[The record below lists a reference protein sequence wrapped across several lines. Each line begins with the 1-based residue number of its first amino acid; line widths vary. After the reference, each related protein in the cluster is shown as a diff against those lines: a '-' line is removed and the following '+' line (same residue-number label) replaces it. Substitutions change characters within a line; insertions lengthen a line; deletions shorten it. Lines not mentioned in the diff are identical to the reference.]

1 MNLAQ
6 QLAQR
11 IVAVHADNIPAEAMQ
26 LARVAV
32 MDTLGVTFAGCK
44 DEAPAKLAEVI
55 DAADVPGHA
64 LVFGTATRTRPLD
77 AALLNGVASH
87 VLDFDDTA
95 TNFGGHISA
104 VMVPALIAA
113 AESVD
118 LVSASGRDLLVAY
131 VAGYEAGTKIG
142 RAVNPLHSEKGWHP
156 TSTLGIFAVAAA
168 CSRLLGLDAEQTATA
183 LAISTSLAA
192 GNKSNFGTMTK
203 SLHVGQCARGGL
215 MAALLARK
223 GFTGNR
229 EAFTHKQGF
238 FNLFNGA
245 GNFHAERIIDTW
257 NAPLDILDPGTSFKL
272 YPCCYSTH
280 APVEAALNLVREH
293 GRFEAANIERIESW
307 TAAARLAHTDRADPR
322 TGLEAKF
329 SVQYCVARALIDG
342 KVSLKH
348 FENEAWREPVMRD
361 VLPRVRATPHFD
373 GQFPPDWRF
382 AAEVKVTLKNGKS
395 VSARVEKPL
404 GRTAKNPIPPA
415 QLRAKF
421 EDCAAHVLAP
431 HQVAAVARALDNFES
446 ITSIREFTRLLEVQT
461 APGSQRKSA

>member
-1 MNLAQ
+1 MNLARQ
-6 QLAQR
+6 MAER
-11 IVAVHADNIPAEAMQ
+11 IVAVRSDTIPAEAMHW
-26 LARVAV
+26 ARISV
-32 MDTLGVTFAGCK
+32 MDVLGVTFAGCE
-44 DEAPAKLAEVI
+44 DAAPAILAEVL
-55 DAADVPGHA
+55 DLQNGEGAS
-64 LVFGTATRTRPLD
+64 LVFGTAMRTRPLD

-113 AESVD
+113 AESVN
-118 LVSASGRDLLVAY
+118 AGGRDLLTAY
-131 VAGYEAGTKIG
+131 VAGYETGAKIG

-192 GNKSNFGTMTK
+192 GNKANFGTMTK

-215 MAALLARK
+215 MVALLARK
-223 GFTGNR
+223 GYTGNH

-245 GNFHAERIIDTW
+245 GNYHAERILDTW
-257 NAPLDILDPGTSFKL
+257 NAPLDILEPGTSFKL

-280 APVEAALNLVREH
+280 SPVEAALNLVRNH
-293 GRFEAANIERIESW
+293 GRFEAGDIARVESW
-307 TAAARLAHTDRADPR
+307 TAAARLAHTDRADPQ

-348 FENEAWREPVMRD
+348 FEDDAWREPAMREL
-361 VLPRVRATPHFD
+361 LPRVHAMPHFE
-373 GQFPPDWRF
+373 GQFPPELSF
-382 AAEVKVTLKNGKS
+382 GAEVNVALKNGKRFS
-395 VSARVEKPL
+395 SRVDKPL
-404 GRTAKNPIPPA
+404 GRTARNPIPPE

-421 EDCAAHVLAP
+421 EDCAAHVLPP
-431 HQVAAVARALDNFES
+431 HQVATVARALDNFES
-446 ITSIREFTRLLEVQT
+446 IASMRDFTRLLEVE
-461 APGSQRKSA
+461 RKSGTVRKTA